1 MSFRWAMSRM
11 RVRGTDTVKE
21 SAKDGR
27 FCFKLRMM
35 KELVSEVSS
44 LSRVW

>member
-1 MSFRWAMSRM
+1 MSPRWAMSRM

>member
-1 MSFRWAMSRM
+1 MSFLWAMSRM

-35 KELVSEVSS
+35 NELVSEVKS
-44 LSRVW
+44 LSRV